1 MGCWVGQSLKFK
13 GVCWGPQN
21 RSDVFAP
28 HHSALSSLLR
38 QLNAEAVL
46 DIIMAGNGGHVA
58 NNTGP
63 KIEERLIEKKRNAVI
78 QVNPGPTLP
87 GNFPIGSQ
95 AEGRENRLK
104 RSRYET

>member
-63 KIEERLIEKKRNAVI
+63 KIEERLIERK
-78 QVNPGPTLP
+78 
-87 GNFPIGSQ
+87 
-95 AEGRENRLK
+95 
-104 RSRYET
+104 